1 MIDERVVLGPAT
13 PDGPVAA
20 EVRHA
25 EMVLDGVVRQVRML
39 CGVGGSVPAGA
50 SEWRAV
56 NGEGA
61 MCGECSAVSGM
72 WRVVRGVW

>member
-56 NGEGA
+56 SGEGA
-61 MCGECSAVSGM
+61 MCGEC
-72 WRVVRGVW
+72 

>member
-39 CGVGGSVPAGA
+39 HRTALAARYLPVQ
-50 SEWRAV
+50 
-56 NGEGA
+56 
-61 MCGECSAVSGM
+61 VSGEQ
-72 WRVVRGVW
+72 